1 LRRVARGLPRRAC
14 AAVKESAMSV
24 TPARLA
30 LALTVVLLAA
40 CRKEVP
46 PPVPPAEP
54 APKVSAGVENPSA
67 SDRSN
72 APPAIGA
79 LTAGQDKG
87 GQSGRPIQ
95 PSGGDGTPAASAASA
110 PASRASPP

>member
-1 LRRVARGLPRRAC
+1 
-14 AAVKESAMSV
+14 MSV
-24 TPARLA
+24 SPARLA

-46 PPVPPAEP
+46 PPPVPPAEP
-54 APKVSAGVENPSA
+54 TPKVSAGAEDPSA

-87 GQSGRPIQ
+87 GHSGRPIQ
-95 PSGGDGTPAASAASA
+95 PSGGDGTPAASAASG